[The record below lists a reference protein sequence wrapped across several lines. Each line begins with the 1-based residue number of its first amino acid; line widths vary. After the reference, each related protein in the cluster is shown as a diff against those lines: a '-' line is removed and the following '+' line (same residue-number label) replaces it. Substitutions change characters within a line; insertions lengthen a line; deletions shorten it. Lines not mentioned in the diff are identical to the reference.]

1 MGADVDPKEVLDF
14 FDDMLK
20 VGTNALEFM
29 SMDFWEISTEK
40 ANIDKGTLRGSIQA
54 DKISDYQW
62 IIGTNLEYAQSVH
75 DGYAAHWIYGSAG
88 PSYMGQSI
96 TGKKGMLYWPGAK
109 HPVLRVH
116 HPGYK
121 GNPFFD
127 DSLEII
133 ENQLD
138 DYVGMAMKA
147 IT

>member
-1 MGADVDPKEVLDF
+1 MGANVDSQEVLDL
-14 FDDMLK
+14 FDEFTK
-20 VGTNALEFM
+20 VASNSLEFM

-54 DKISDYQW
+54 DKQNDYQW
-62 IIGTNLEYAQSVH
+62 IVGTNLEYAADVH
-75 DGYAAHWIYGSAG
+75 DGTPPHEIKAKSGKALG
-88 PSYMGQSI
+88 PITI
-96 TGKKGMLYWPGAK
+96 TGSYLGVSQSGKAFFR
-109 HPVLRVH
+109 VVH

-133 ENQLD
+133 ENQLN

>member
-1 MGADVDPKEVLDF
+1 MGADVDPKEVLDL
-14 FDDMLK
+14 FDDLVK

-29 SMDFWEISTEK
+29 AMDFWEISTEK
-40 ANIDKGTLRGSIQA
+40 ANIEKGTLRGSIQA
-54 DKISDYQW
+54 DKQSDYGW
-62 IIGTNLEYAQSVH
+62 IIGTNLEYAPAVH
-75 DGYAAHWIYGSAG
+75 DGSKPHEIKPKSGKALGPITIKGSYLG
-88 PSYMGQSI
+88 VSQS
-96 TGKKGMLYWPGAK
+96 GKAFFR
-109 HPVLRVH
+109 VVH

>member
-1 MGADVDPKEVLDF
+1 MGADVDSQEVLDL
-14 FDDMLK
+14 FDEFVK
-20 VGTNALEFM
+20 VGSNALEFM
-29 SMDFWEISTEK
+29 SMDFWELSTEK

-54 DKISDYQW
+54 DKVNDYQW
-62 IIGTNLEYAQSVH
+62 IVGTNLEYALAVH
-75 DGYAAHWIYGSAG
+75 DGYDAHWIYGSAG

-109 HPVLRVH
+109 HPVWRVH
-116 HPGYK
+116 NPGYK

-133 ENQLD
+133 ENNLD
-138 DYVGMAMKA
+138 EYVERAMKA